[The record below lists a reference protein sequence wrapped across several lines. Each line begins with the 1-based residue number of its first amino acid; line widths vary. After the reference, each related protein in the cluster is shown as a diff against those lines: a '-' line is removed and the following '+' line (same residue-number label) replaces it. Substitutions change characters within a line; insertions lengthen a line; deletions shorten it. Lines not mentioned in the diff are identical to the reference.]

1 MVVKSYDIVF
11 HSYAMQHMVPDEAW
25 IDNGIPV
32 TFWLSGIY
40 FTQAPM
46 SCRSEEKTEF
56 FLQESHM
63 DMVYKWDTS
72 MDWFKGKFTGKPHM
86 KWENRWFP
94 VKIFPLNQSI
104 EGWLGTKIMNLLG
117 GPGNQGDSPRQAAS
131 GRNSALHPW
140 WRPHRCGIR
149 RYVDMI
155 PRW

>member
-72 MDWFKGKFTGKPHM
+72 LDWFKGKFTGKPHM

-94 VKIFPLNQSI
+94 VDFPLNQSI
-104 EGWLGTKIMNLLG
+104 EYKTSYNIGILFLLSFERTRSLWYDDCKVEQYTNNYIYVYHIIYG
-117 GPGNQGDSPRQAAS
+117 SP
-131 GRNSALHPW
+131 
-140 WRPHRCGIR
+140 
-149 RYVDMI
+149 
-155 PRW
+155 